1 MLACMRGSQSTV
13 LALLSNG
20 VDVTVQN
27 KVSGDADTTILDGN
41 NQTLW

>member
-20 VDVTVQN
+20 VDVKVQN
-27 KVSGDADTTILDGN
+27 KVCGDTDTTILDDN
-41 NQTLW
+41 NLTL